1 MSKNVILEDIKNT
14 SRFKNYEPLNNFID
28 KNIENVLKKIDAMMI
43 KFGEKFPDSSS
54 IKGIYKIIENDEWT
68 TSFWTGMLWLAYE
81 YTGSNKYKALALKN
95 LESFKNRIE
104 RKGKDVQNH
113 DLGFMYTLSA
123 VATYKITGNEESK
136 HIAKE
141 AADFLITRYL
151 EKAKIIQAWGDL
163 NDPKEQGRM
172 IIDCN
177 MNLPLLYF
185 ISEVFKDDKYKD
197 IAFKHVKQ
205 AEKYIVRED
214 ASTFHTYYMDVVTG
228 EAKYGK
234 TSQGAGDNSC
244 WARGQAWAVYGFMLS
259 YKYTKQKSFLELS
272 QKLANYFLNRLPE
285 DNICYWDLSFPLN
298 SKEPR
303 DSSSNAILI
312 CGLLEM
318 LKHLPITD
326 EYSNLYKDVVYS
338 MMYNL
343 DKNYVSY
350 NSQEDGILKHSC
362 YAVPQGRGVDEFC
375 IWGDYFYFESL
386 IRLKTTWEPY
396 W

>member
-1 MSKNVILEDIKNT
+1 MSKNVILEEIKNRE
-14 SRFKNYEPLNNFID
+14 RFKNYDLHNFFLDKSINNA
-28 KNIENVLKKIDAMMI
+28 LKKIDAMML
-43 KFGEKFPDSSS
+43 KFKEKFPDSSS
-54 IKGIYKIIENDEWT
+54 TNGQYKIIENDEWT

-81 YTGSNKYKALALKN
+81 YTGNDKYKALALKN
-95 LESFKNRIE
+95 LESFKRRIE
-104 RKGKDVQNH
+104 KKAKDVQNH
-113 DLGFMYTLSA
+113 DLGFLYTLSA
-123 VATYKITGNEESK
+123 VSCFKITGLEEAK
-136 HIAKE
+136 YIAKE
-141 AADFLITRYL
+141 AANFLITRYL

-163 NDPKEQGRM
+163 NDLKEQGRM

-185 ISEVFKDDKYKD
+185 VSDVFKDDKYKN
-197 IAFKHVKQ
+197 IAYNHISQ

-214 ASTFHTYYMDVVTG
+214 ASTFHTYYMDVNTG

-234 TSQGAGDNSC
+234 TSQGAGDLSC
-244 WARGQAWAVYGFMLS
+244 WARGEAWGVYGFTLS
-259 YKYTKQKSFLELS
+259 YKYTKQKSFLYLA

-318 LKHLPITD
+318 IKYLPLLN
-326 EYSNLYKDVVYS
+326 EYVDLYKDVVFS
-338 MMYNL
+338 MMQSL

-350 NSQEDGILKHSC
+350 KETEDGILKHSS

-375 IWGDYFYFESL
+375 IWGDYFYLESL
-386 IRLKTTWEPY
+386 IRLKNIWEPY